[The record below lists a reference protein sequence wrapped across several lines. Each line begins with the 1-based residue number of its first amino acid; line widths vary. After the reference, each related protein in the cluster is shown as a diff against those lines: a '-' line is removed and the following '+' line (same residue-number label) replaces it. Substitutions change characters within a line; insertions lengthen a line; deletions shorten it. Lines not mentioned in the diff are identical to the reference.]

1 MSTIERY
8 SDIDTAAAKVVE
20 ILRKNAVLDEG
31 QQTQTLLC
39 MIRSGIIPIEFKQA
53 LLCYMDLAHYDR
65 NDISAI
71 GRAAYMLH
79 TAPLPQVVAIPVKRK
94 TKTAGRTS

>member
-1 MSTIERY
+1 MSAIERY
-8 SDIDTAAAKVVE
+8 NDIDMAAAKIVE
-20 ILRKNAVLDEG
+20 LLRKNAILDEG

-79 TAPLPQVVAIPVKRK
+79 TAPPPPVVVVPIKRK

>member
-1 MSTIERY
+1 MSAIERY
-8 SDIDTAAAKVVE
+8 NDIDTAAAKIVE
-20 ILRKNAVLDEG
+20 LLRKNAILDEV

-65 NDISAI
+65 NDISDI
-71 GRAAYMLH
+71 GRAAYMLY
-79 TAPLPQVVAIPVKRK
+79 TVPPPPVVVVPIKLK